1 MRFAFGNYHP
11 LEKNYDRLLVE
22 MNERLNKKWELSIN
36 IKEIKE
42 TVSKYSKI
50 TDAVIYDSIMR
61 SFLRIS
67 NNYGIRW
74 GDRTALRW
82 EGIKSFLKMFP
93 QVK

>member
-1 MRFAFGNYHP
+1 MEIIIH

-67 NNYGIRW
+67 QQLWRFVGE
-74 GDRTALRW
+74 T
-82 EGIKSFLKMFP
+82 EP
-93 QVK
+93 H